1 MKCLCLRLAGL
12 CGLGEP
18 LEQQMWS
25 VTISCMFTCLIGR
38 LSESWQYSFK
48 CCHFVLIAV
57 WTWCALTCV
66 WVFMPPCSVWAHM
79 PPGCWWVAVWLA
91 MKSAVHPCSL
101 NYCEQLINYTNKNH
115 LKNVCGWFHKQMWMQ
130 TCSPNQ
136 TWGWSLRLNGCC
148 CCVDEHFF
156 FFPPFVY
163 TIQNSRLLLVNFRR
177 RVCNTWTYF

>member
-38 LSESWQYSFK
+38 LSDSWQYSFK
-48 CCHFVLIAV
+48 CCRLVLIAV

-66 WVFMPPCSVWAHM
+66 LVFMPPCSVWAHM

-130 TCSPNQ
+130 TCSPNR
-136 TWGWSLRLNGCC
+136 TWGCC
-148 CCVDEHFF
+148 DLSGWTDAVAVWINIFF
-156 FFPPFVY
+156 FNHSGFTVAFSKV
-163 TIQNSRLLLVNFRR
+163 QASRVWHVNLSL
-177 RVCNTWTYF
+177 